1 MSSFLLR
8 LERQLKD
15 SLKSTSNSSSSAGS
29 FLIHPPA
36 KREENDTVIS
46 GILKEGIRALAEKRT
61 SRRTSLSFIPVKPS
75 FAGLLKKTD
84 FRSFLASQEI
94 AELRKSIQ
102 YLSRSY
108 EDLNLV
114 ISRRICAGTARK
126 LTEKRDARTKSLF
139 C

>member
-36 KREENDTVIS
+36 KREENDIVIS

-84 FRSFLASQEI
+84 FGSFLASQEI